1 MVIKL
6 FLRIFGFA
14 ITMNF
19 CYKNIIYH
27 LKTSLNVFSSNK
39 ILQINNDSPH
49 GNHFKEKKRKT
60 NQPTKL
66 DIRKYD

>member
-1 MVIKL
+1 LLEEHNLPFENK
-6 FLRIFGFA
+6 FE
-14 ITMNF
+14 
-19 CYKNIIYH
+19 
-27 LKTSLNVFSSNK
+27 SSFSSNK
-39 ILQINNDSPH
+39 ILQISSDLPQ